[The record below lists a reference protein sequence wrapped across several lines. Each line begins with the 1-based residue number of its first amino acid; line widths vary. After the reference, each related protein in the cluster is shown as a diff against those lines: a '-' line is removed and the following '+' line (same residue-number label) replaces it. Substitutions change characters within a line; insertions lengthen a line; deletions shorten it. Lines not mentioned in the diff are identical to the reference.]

1 MPACSVCG
9 KDVGFRE
16 TLKALGPKHLE
27 CKAAEQAEERRV
39 AEVRASAIRVLKPAA
54 RGNMDLSQAD
64 EVLEALE
71 MLPERARSAQA
82 EAWRGVLKEFLSDDL
97 ITDPEEAALRRFQE
111 HYGLA
116 QSELDH
122 RNSWRDFERAIAERE
137 RRKAERIR
145 RNAEHLIVDA
155 AHGNI
160 TLPEMDEEL
169 DALGFAKSDARR
181 FSPVAW
187 GRAVDEALED
197 GLLSQEEENALS
209 EFRQHF
215 DLSQSQLDDNG
226 RYTRLV
232 QAGVLRDVM
241 EGTLPERMNI
251 TSGRLPFN
259 LMKSEDIVWVF
270 QNAGYYK
277 TKTEREFRG
286 SSMGVSVRVASG
298 VYLRPSQFR
307 GRSHSREVTIHADTG
322 LLGIT
327 TKHFYFHGE
336 RERFRVRHDK
346 IVSFEAYDDGIGIM
360 RDNLRAKPEAFVVGD
375 GWFIYNLVTNIN
387 NIAP

>member
-1 MPACSVCG
+1 MPTCSLCG
-9 KDVGFRE
+9 KDVGLRE

-27 CKAAEQAEERRV
+27 CKAAEEAEERRV

-54 RGNMDLSQAD
+54 RGNMELSQAD
-64 EVLEALE
+64 EVLGALE
-71 MLPERARSAQA
+71 MVPERARSAQA
-82 EAWRGVLKEFLSDDL
+82 EAWRDVLGESLSDDL
-97 ITDPEEAALRRFQE
+97 LTEKEETALRRFKE
-111 HYGLA
+111 HYGLS

-122 RNSWRDFERAIAERE
+122 RNSWRDFERGIAERE

-145 RNAEHLIVDA
+145 REAEHLIVDA

-160 TLPEMDEEL
+160 SLPELDEEL

-197 GLLSQEEENALS
+197 GLLSQEEEDALGG
-209 EFRQHF
+209 FRQHF
-215 DLSQSQLDDNG
+215 GLSQSQLDDNG
-226 RYTRLV
+226 RYSRLV

-241 EGTLPERMNI
+241 EGKLPERMNI
-251 TSGRLPFN
+251 TGRLPFN
-259 LMKSEDIVWVF
+259 LMKSEDLIWVF
-270 QNAGYYK
+270 QDAGYYK

-322 LLGIT
+322 MLGVT
-327 TKHFYFHGE
+327 TKHLYFHGD

-360 RDNLRAKPEAFVVGD
+360 RDNLRAKPEAFVTDD
-375 GWFIYNLVTNIN
+375 GWFIYNLVTNIDN
-387 NIAP
+387 LT